1 MDKQFPFK
9 QEVHRLQFTMH
20 EETAD
25 TNFKKKI
32 ILLNTW
38 RERRTSQLM
47 HFKEF
52 QLSQCIKVRYTQRC
66 QSSVHM
72 LTQEIS
78 ADTASIADFWYAT
91 ADNTTSGLLM
101 LAVTN
106 GWPDI
111 RKDCQPLL
119 MDYWTYRE
127 EISAE
132 NGFNCSKVT
141 GWSSL
146 WNCPTEPFK
155 TPMQLRGWES
165 VFWPRIQLL
174 YLRTA

>member
-1 MDKQFPFK
+1 
-9 QEVHRLQFTMH
+9 
-20 EETAD
+20 
-25 TNFKKKI
+25 
-32 ILLNTW
+32 
-38 RERRTSQLM
+38 M

-72 LTQEIS
+72 LTQEIP

-119 MDYWTYRE
+119 MDYWMYRE

-132 NGFNCSKVT
+132 DG
-141 GWSSL
+141 
-146 WNCPTEPFK
+146 
-155 TPMQLRGWES
+155 
-165 VFWPRIQLL
+165 LL
-174 YLRTA
+174 FQGHRLIVPVKLPNRTV

>member
-1 MDKQFPFK
+1 MLSLPLNNFIINCMDKRFPFK
-9 QEVHRLQFTMH
+9 QEVHRLQFTMP

-25 TNFKKKI
+25 TNLSLYYWI
-32 ILLNTW
+32 P
-38 RERRTSQLM
+38 ERNWGEHYSWCTSKSFTSASALKWGT
-47 HFKEF
+47 HGGV
-52 QLSQCIKVRYTQRC
+52 SPA
-66 QSSVHM
+66 HM
-72 LTQEIS
+72 LTQEIP

-106 GWPDI
+106 GWPDT

-132 NGFNCSKVT
+132 NG
-141 GWSSL
+141 L
-146 WNCPTEPFK
+146 LFK
-155 TPMQLRGWES
+155 GHRLIIPAKL
-165 VFWPRIQLL
+165 PN
-174 YLRTA
+174 RTV

>member
-1 MDKQFPFK
+1 MLSLPLNNFIINCMDKRFPFK

-25 TNFKKKI
+25 TNFKI
-32 ILLNTW
+32 ILYYW
-38 RERRTSQLM
+38 IPEGKGEHHSWCTSKSFNSASALKWGT
-47 HFKEF
+47 HRGV
-52 QLSQCIKVRYTQRC
+52 SPVH
-66 QSSVHM
+66 VHM
-72 LTQEIS
+72 LTQEIP

-132 NGFNCSKVT
+132 DG
-141 GWSSL
+141 
-146 WNCPTEPFK
+146 
-155 TPMQLRGWES
+155 
-165 VFWPRIQLL
+165 LL
-174 YLRTA
+174 FQGHRLIVPVKLPNRTD